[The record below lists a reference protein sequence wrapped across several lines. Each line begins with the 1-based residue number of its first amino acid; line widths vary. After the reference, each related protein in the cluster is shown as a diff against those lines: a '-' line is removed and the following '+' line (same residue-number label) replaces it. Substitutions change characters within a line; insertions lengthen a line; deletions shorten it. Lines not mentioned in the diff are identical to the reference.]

1 MDPERPEN
9 EGAAQESQ
17 ADETPTP
24 QEAPPAEASAAAPVA
39 VTATSGKADLGK
51 RFIAVIIDGAIAA
64 AVGLI
69 PVVGGIIG
77 IVYIL
82 TRDGFEYDFMK
93 YRSIGKQLMK
103 LRPVI
108 VDGGQMSIMTSVR
121 RNWTLVF
128 GSLAQVLIFIPIIGW
143 LLIPIVGIVGAIL
156 GIVEIVLV
164 LTNDEGRPLGR
175 PPGRHQ
181 GDREPSLSR
190 STSQA

>member
-24 QEAPPAEASAAAPVA
+24 QEAPPAEASAAAPAA

-108 VDGGQMSIMTSVR
+108 VDGGQMSIMISVR
-121 RNWTLVF
+121 RNWTLMF
-128 GSLAQVLIFIPIIGW
+128 GSLAQGLIFIPIIGW

-164 LTNDEGRPLGR
+164 LTNDEGRR
-175 PPGRHQ
+175 W
-181 GDREPSLSR
+181 GDRLAGTKVIE
-190 STSQA
+190 SQA